1 MKLKLLW
8 KSKEGK
14 IFKLGTLEYANEQ
27 YVFKINKEELEKAI
41 QSGCYGIGNFKLEKD
56 IYMDTKL
63 FDFFEN
69 RLPSQEKIEIIKKI
83 SKLEN
88 LDKMKMLEITKA
100 KTFKDNYWVERDLS

>member
-1 MKLKLLW
+1 
-8 KSKEGK
+8 
-14 IFKLGTLEYANEQ
+14 
-27 YVFKINKEELEKAI
+27 
-41 QSGCYGIGNFKLEKD
+41 
-56 IYMDTKL
+56 MDTKL